1 MLKHARLNI
10 FARLDSDPRRERVKS
25 RSCGA
30 KNAPLDGATMVFFE
44 KTYNKAYRI
53 FRLQNSLHPMYV
65 YIRGS
70 NRGKKCCR
78 RRIAVTVST
87 QTKLNISPR
96 SSSAIFTTLE
106 NSSFLL
112 PFFLD
117 RRISS
122 SLPLFRRN
130 ENGSEKREYSSF
142 ELRRGSK
149 FWP

>member
-10 FARLDSDPRRERVKS
+10 FARLDSDPRRKRVKS

-30 KNAPLDGATMVFFE
+30 KNAPLDGATIVFFE
-44 KTYNKAYRI
+44 KTYNKAYHI

-96 SSSAIFTTLE
+96 SSSAIFTPD
-106 NSSFLL
+106 SRK
-112 PFFLD
+112 FFL
-117 RRISS
+117 SS
-122 SLPLFRRN
+122 SLLPRSTYILVSSSFSTKR
-130 ENGSEKREYSSF
+130 KRE
-142 ELRRGSK
+142 
-149 FWP
+149 

>member
-96 SSSAIFTTLE
+96 SSSAIFTTR
-106 NSSFLL
+106 SPDSRK
-112 PFFLD
+112 FFL
-117 RRISS
+117 SS
-122 SLPLFRRN
+122 SLFPRSTYILV
-130 ENGSEKREYSSF
+130 SSSF
-142 ELRRGSK
+142 STKRKRK
-149 FWP
+149 